1 MKYKS
6 NTTYLFASII
16 IINILCAIPTVKAE
30 SSIPSNFNKDLDLN
44 EVYIYNVSSFNTT
57 KRLEWLPLDWTA
69 PPKGY
74 ANTSKGGQISVNFT
88 GFYQKDP
95 YDFFNLFGNPMPYM
109 DIEFLENRSG
119 ILVSNAT
126 FLNVS
131 NGEAALNLLLGY
143 NMFKS
148 GFLIPINDFNN
159 LTQQAYAQDQPP
171 FMNATITVQQTSETI
186 SIDFKQ
192 KTFLQQKTFL
202 IYDKISGLLIY
213 TNTSFGNFTLEM
225 TLINKPNFPSGNL
238 GIPSFNFSIIMSFLV
253 IITLSILLKLHM
265 KRTKRIL

>member
-1 MKYKS
+1 MKYRK
-6 NTTYLFASII
+6 NATYLIVSVILLYII
-16 IINILCAIPTVKAE
+16 ITIPIAKAE
-30 SSIPSNFNKDLDLN
+30 SSIPNNFNKDLDLN

-57 KRLEWLPLDWTA
+57 KRLEWLSLDWFA

-74 ANTSKGGQISVNFT
+74 ANTSKGGQIRVNFT

-95 YDFFNLFGNPMPYM
+95 NDIFNLFGSPMPYM

-143 NMFKS
+143 NVFKS

-171 FMNATITVQQTSETI
+171 FMNATVTVQQTSETI

-192 KTFLQQKTFL
+192 KTFLQQKTIL

-238 GIPSFNFSIIMSFLV
+238 GIPSFNFSIIVSVLV
-253 IITLSILLKLHM
+253 IITLVSLLKLHM